1 VYHAICATNRLP
13 FQGGHVPQEISN
25 TVVRSL
31 VLDADRTTV
40 WDAISSDDGLAG
52 WLAESAAV
60 DLRPGG
66 AGVVRFAGGH
76 ERRLRVDDVEEGTSI
91 AFRWAPSTMLEAE
104 TRVELR
110 LEDAGDGATMITVS
124 ESGFPTADGRGAA
137 RLAAAAWAWDAV
149 LVALAA
155 LVVLV
160 AVA

>member
-1 VYHAICATNRLP
+1 
-13 FQGGHVPQEISN
+13 VPQEISN
-25 TVVRSL
+25 AVVRSL
-31 VLDADRTTV
+31 VLDADREAV
-40 WDAISSDDGLAG
+40 WKAISSDDGLAG

-66 AGVVRFAGGH
+66 TGVVRFAGGH
-76 ERRLRVDDVEEGTSI
+76 ERRVRVEDVEDGRSI

-110 LEDAGDGATMITVS
+110 LEDAGDGSTRITVS
-124 ESGFPTADGRGAA
+124 ETGFPSADGRGSG